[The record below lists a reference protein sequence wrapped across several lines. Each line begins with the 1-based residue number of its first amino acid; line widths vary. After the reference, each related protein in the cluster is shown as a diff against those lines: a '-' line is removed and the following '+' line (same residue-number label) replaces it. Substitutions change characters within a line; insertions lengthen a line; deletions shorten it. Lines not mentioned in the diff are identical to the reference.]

1 MFSFGQGR
9 FMVSVE
15 GHPKGEE
22 QKAAGCLL
30 WSSAE
35 NSVWSGAW
43 YFDSRTG
50 IINSSLQIKL
60 SEVKQLVHRYLA
72 RDKGLELR

>member
-1 MFSFGQGR
+1 MFSFGWGR

-15 GHPKGEE
+15 HLKGKE

-30 WSSAE
+30 WSSSE
-35 NSVWSGAW
+35 SSIWGGAW
-43 YFDSRTG
+43 YFDSRAG

-60 SEVKQLVHRYLA
+60 SEVKQLVHSYSA
-72 RDKGLELR
+72 GEKGLEFR